1 MAAVSTSINWT
12 VSYTSKNMMVMVLL
26 GMDLLGNTV
35 ARVCSDLQ
43 IRSLDIEARINSMFK
58 VK

>member
-1 MAAVSTSINWT
+1 MSTSINWT